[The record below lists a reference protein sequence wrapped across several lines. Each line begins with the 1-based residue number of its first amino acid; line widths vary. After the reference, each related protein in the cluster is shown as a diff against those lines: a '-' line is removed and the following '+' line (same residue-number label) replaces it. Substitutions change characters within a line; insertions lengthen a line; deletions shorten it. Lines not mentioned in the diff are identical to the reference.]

1 MDIVQ
6 FEPAML
12 YVLYQE
18 YSWKGGRGAVFLPPY
33 YILLV
38 IHTCTVYMYIRN
50 FMHSKMKL
58 QLSSLK
64 YLFDLLAMLAVSVT
78 RLSDRD

>member
-1 MDIVQ
+1 MH
-6 FEPAML
+6 
-12 YVLYQE
+12 VLYQE
-18 YSWKGGRGAVFLPPY
+18 GGRGAVFLPPY

-38 IHTCTVYMYIRN
+38 IHTCTVYTCIRN

-58 QLSSLK
+58 QLGSLK

-78 RLSDRD
+78 RLSDRDKETAAGVQWSTI